1 MSLQGRGSCQS
12 GSARVTVDHR
22 GQRRPSVPLGPD
34 QTKGSRPVLLRG
46 GEGWWHLYAE
56 RYSDGA
62 FAELPALLPDRSHGA
77 PFGRP
82 WLRPLHHVSVGAPVR
97 VDAGQDHHGLTAERL
112 ALPDHGV
119 IGPAKCGLTF
129 GAAWTGLQEPSP
141 RQADTHAQS
150 FTSDTLI
157 PSASWPLWSFRV
169 VSSPWFPDPAAQ
181 P

>member
-1 MSLQGRGSCQS
+1 MSLQVPIGKRARDRGSP
-12 GSARVTVDHR
+12 GSTKPI
-22 GQRRPSVPLGPD
+22 RPSLPGSNKGR
-34 QTKGSRPVLLRG
+34 QTSPFTGRRRG
-46 GEGWWHLYAE
+46 MVALYAE

-62 FAELPALLPDRSHGA
+62 FAELPALLPDRGHGA

-82 WLRPLHHVSVGAPVR
+82 WLRPLHHVSVGAGIR

-119 IGPAKCGLTF
+119 IGPAKYGLTF

-157 PSASWPLWSFRV
+157 PYASWPLWSFRV